1 MCQGGGHLKTTGVV
15 ATSVGWFFDFVKN
28 LSSWVF
34 KLLEI
39 KRTSGSS
46 FMKISQNLRTLG
58 SDSLICL

>member
-1 MCQGGGHLKTTGVV
+1 MHVPKVV
-15 ATSVGWFFDFVKN
+15 ATSFGRFFDFVKN
-28 LSSWVF
+28 LSSQVY

-46 FMKISQNLRTLG
+46 FMKILQNLRTLG